1 MWSTAAAAP
10 SAVLCSRNAIFEVG
24 SHHTRGSKSR
34 SAFWQL
40 TCHCAYTAVFG
51 PTLRNPLSTTVLR
64 AIGPAVSPA
73 PQDGASEPHHQP
85 FGWPGA
91 GSDTEPPDRLVP
103 PMSMT
108 SRLQPVSSARVR
120 QRQSPSL
127 LALVTPARGIVALPT
142 VADSPETVVPL
153 PPGAGVLPAPADGL
167 GAPPAW
173 VVAFAAGVPWPG
185 IWPPPQP
192 ATASATV
199 AVAAARRT

>member
-1 MWSTAAAAP
+1 MRSTAAAAP

-64 AIGPAVSPA
+64 AIGPAVSPV
-73 PQDGASEPHHQP
+73 PQDGGSEPHHQP

-91 GSDTEPPDRLVP
+91 GSDTEPPDRLVA

-108 SRLQPVSSARVR
+108 SRLQPVS
-120 QRQSPSL
+120 
-127 LALVTPARGIVALPT
+127 PARGIVALPT

-153 PPGAGVLPAPADGL
+153 PPGAGVLAAPADGL
-167 GAPPAW
+167 GALPAW
-173 VVAFAAGVPWPG
+173 VVAFGAGVP
-185 IWPPPQP
+185 
-192 ATASATV
+192 
-199 AVAAARRT
+199 